1 MAEQLNSPEKP
12 FDPIGNVYAL
22 PDDFVPPVYGEEEY
36 EGEPMELEE
45 EFQTDEEIANE
56 KATSDEKLVDNLSAD
71 TDIFGEFL
79 ISDAD
84 KYDEEL
90 RSDKIPSKED
100 ETEEERME
108 GKTQYEDLKEAFKG
122 GVSATGDAVVDF
134 SEELGYHFKDQG
146 LAVVKGAA
154 QAGDTI
160 NNISGLTHLYAWG
173 DEKLNEIGIGSEY
186 TIEWN
191 VKGTKNYDPKKPLV
205 FITKNSENPSYERNT
220 ALDWLQEE
228 PETLAG
234 QIIKPVSSFLTVLA
248 ALRALGAPLG
258 YTGASVQ
265 AGGWGAIAAE
275 DVLVGQLSLPADGK
289 RLYEHFTD
297 LIEEL
302 PIESDVGIKIA
313 KYLRSNDEDPE
324 YLKQIKVAADA
335 VAIQLGLSKFGGVI
349 VLAVQHGK
357 KIKKSILGGKSEDYI
372 DEIAG
377 LGAKEIEEYT
387 GKSLLSER
395 EAVDELKK
403 FVDEQIAKRQAKSD
417 IQGEDTVKLI
427 EGDVPLTPSEKL
439 LNKAVAVEGTDL
451 IETLIK
457 FHKGE
462 LKDGDRILNIHNVQ
476 DIGLVNMTHIIAGL
490 FRKHKEL
497 GKNISRT
504 SVVEKKALGQ
514 GIGGPRTVGGDS
526 IEEEGLA
533 FAEKLLSTGDK
544 HLPGMGGL
552 LDLDSESSKAIM
564 TWLKKDYDAIEGMSP
579 RLFAYKVILRDLAHD
594 LAAKFNRTDITTKEG
609 ANYIAEHF
617 NFIKQYT
624 LLMAGIRTEGAR
636 TVTMGNLKVT
646 NRWKDHKGNLLEL
659 PEEERLTRNAFLKE
673 QLDAEGFTDETLEL
687 LREIFYKKS
696 KPTEALEWALKAIN
710 HTKRGAYDVFVEAF
724 RSNLLS
730 SVNVFQTA
738 VVSGTIETFYAP
750 LRDML
755 GTLGDAGLKTIRG
768 KGSDWSMLI
777 RSKNRM
783 VGLYKGYWTA
793 TKAAL
798 KVLKDE
804 RNILDPMRSVV
815 DRDKVAGANV
825 KGFAIQASPETMANN
840 ATRWLGHLW
849 NYTGKGVRLPIRVL
863 GSIDEFLKQVNY
875 NSWVYA
881 KMMEDMPLTIKNG
894 DEAAKKGWV
903 KGQHSKYFD
912 DQGRATNKDGLHFA
926 RQQIF
931 QEDLISS
938 GIDRKLQSFV
948 KNTYTEPFVPIIRTP
963 ANIVKRVMERSFAPF
978 QLLRKEVRDQWNNSP
993 EVRAKLLGDTVI
1005 AGGMLATTWDLIGS
1019 GRVTGAGPRDH
1030 GRRKLWEEAGFKPYS
1045 IRVGNEWYPYDRY
1058 APFSAPLM
1066 MVANVY
1072 ENAWEFNNR
1081 KDDVG
1086 LAMLMGVLQSLGDL
1100 HFVGSFFDLMD
1111 GLDEMYQ
1118 TGEISTTLLDKG
1130 ILQQPI
1136 IPKYATQIGMGVAQL
1151 KGQQEEEPYRLAYKN
1166 ADTFLEKVAA
1176 DVALLRGGTKEGNSH
1191 YDELGGDEWNWLT
1204 GEKRFIK
1211 ANWWSG
1217 YAPVEAPEEYDPIFQ
1232 ELVRMDL
1239 HLAAP
1244 QRYIPEIDMTLTPT
1258 EMTKY
1263 QQLVGTIKPMI
1274 NGKRRTLYETLEL
1287 LMYSDRYEFDTK
1299 RPYPN
1304 NPNVRNWRVDKVQQ
1318 IIQKFKSA
1326 AFKRLLSIS
1335 PELKEEWI
1343 KRKTAQHTKVKA
1355 SQHPE
1360 ILESSL
1366 RGGFGDPISG
1376 NFEEQGEW
1384 GSVLGGD
1391 LGPKPR

>member
-1 MAEQLNSPEKP
+1 MAKQLNQSEKP
-12 FDPIGNVYAL
+12 FDPFGNVYSL
-22 PDDFVPPVYGEEEY
+22 PDDFIAPVYGEEEEEEEEPIELEAEV
-36 EGEPMELEE
+36 EGEDSG
-45 EFQTDEEIANE
+45 T
-56 KATSDEKLVDNLSAD
+56 TSADNLSAD
-71 TDIFGEFL
+71 TDIFGEFI
-79 ISDAD
+79 ISE
-84 KYDEEL
+84 KNEYDGEL
-90 RSDKIPSKED
+90 RSKNIPSKED
-100 ETEEERME
+100 ETKDEKGE
-108 GKTQYEDLKEAFKG
+108 GDRQTYESLKETLHGKAKDVG
-122 GVSATGDAVVDF
+122 ESAVDF
-134 SEELGYHFKDQG
+134 TEELGYHFKDQG
-146 LAVVKGAA
+146 LAIVKGVA
-154 QAGDTI
+154 QAGNTI
-160 NNISGLTHLYAWG
+160 NNISGLTHLYAYA
-173 DEKLNEIGIGSEY
+173 DEKLNEMGVGSEY
-186 TIEWN
+186 SIEWN
-191 VKGTKNYDPKKPLV
+191 VKGTKNYDPEKPLV
-205 FITKNSENPSYERNT
+205 FITKNSENPSYKRNT

-234 QIIKPVSSFLTVLA
+234 QIVKPVSSFLTVLA
-248 ALRALGAPLG
+248 ALRFLGRPLG

-275 DVLVGQLSLPADGK
+275 DALVGQLSLPADGK
-289 RLYEHFTD
+289 RLYEYFTD

-302 PIESDVGIKIA
+302 PIESDVGIKVA

-335 VAIQLGLSKFGGVI
+335 VAIQFGLSKFGGVI
-349 VLAVQHGK
+349 VLVAQHAK
-357 KIKKSILGGKSEDYI
+357 RIKNSISKGEDYI

-377 LGAKEIEEYT
+377 IGAREIEEYT

-395 EAVDELKK
+395 EAIDELKK
-403 FVDEQIAKRQAKSD
+403 FVEEQIEKNRIKKVT
-417 IQGEDTVKLI
+417 QGEDSINRI
-427 EGDVPLTPSEKL
+427 EGDVPATPSEKL
-439 LNKAVAVEGTDL
+439 LNKTVAVEGTDL

-462 LKDGDRILNIHNVQ
+462 LKDGDRILNMNNVE

-497 GKNISRT
+497 GRNISRT
-504 SVVEKKALGQ
+504 SLVEKKALGQ
-514 GIGGPRTVGGDS
+514 GIGGPRTLSGDS

-533 FAEKLLSTGDK
+533 FVEKLLGTGDK

-552 LDLDSESSKAIM
+552 LDLDSESSKAVM
-564 TWLKKDYDAIEGMSP
+564 DWLKKDYDTIEGMSS
-579 RLFAYKVILRDLAHD
+579 RLFAYKVILRDLVHD
-594 LAAKFNRTDITTKEG
+594 LGAKFNRTDITTTEG
-609 ANYIAEHF
+609 RDYIKEHF
-617 NFIKQYT
+617 NFIKRYT
-624 LLMAGIRTEGAR
+624 LLMAGVRTEGAR

-659 PEEERLTRNAFLKE
+659 PEEERLTRNAFLNE
-673 QLDAEGFTDETLEL
+673 QLNAEGFTPETLEL
-687 LREIFYKKS
+687 LRQIFNKKS
-696 KPTEALEWALKAIN
+696 KPMEAFEWALKAIN
-710 HTKRGAYDVFVEAF
+710 HTKRNSYDVFVEAF

-738 VVSGTIETFYAP
+738 IVSGTIETFYAP
-750 LRDML
+750 LRDMI
-755 GTLGDAGLKTIRG
+755 GMLGDAGIRTIKG
-768 KGSDWSMLI
+768 KKSDWSMLI

-783 VGLYKGYWTA
+783 VGLYKGYWGA

-815 DRDKVAGANV
+815 DRDKVAGSDI
-825 KGFAIQASPETMANN
+825 KGFAIQASPDTMANN

-881 KMMEDMPLTIKNG
+881 KMMEDMPLAIKNG
-894 DEAAKKGWV
+894 DEAGKKGWV

-912 DQGRATNKDGLHFA
+912 DQGRATNKTGLDFA

-931 QEDLISS
+931 QEDLITS
-938 GIDRKLQSFV
+938 GIDKKLQSV
-948 KNTYTEPFVPIIRTP
+948 IKSTYMEPFVPIIRTP
-963 ANIVKRVMERSFAPF
+963 SNIVKRVMERSFAPF
-978 QLLRKEVRDQWNNSP
+978 QLLRKEVRDQWNSSP

-1005 AGGMLATTWDLIGS
+1005 AGGMLASTWDLIGS
-1019 GRVTGAGPRDH
+1019 GRVTGAGPRDP
-1030 GRRKLWEEAGFKPYS
+1030 GRRKLWEDAGFKPYS

-1072 ENAWEFNNR
+1072 ENSWEFNNR
-1081 KDDVG
+1081 REDVG

-1136 IPKYATQIGMGVAQL
+1136 VPKYATQIGMGIAQL

-1166 ADTFLEKVAA
+1166 ADTFLEKLAS

-1204 GEKRFIK
+1204 GEKRYIP

-1217 YAPVEAPEEYDPIFQ
+1217 YVPVEAPETYDPIFQ

-1239 HLAAP
+1239 HLSAP
-1244 QRYIPEIDMTLTPT
+1244 QRYIADIDLTLTPT

-1263 QQLVGTIKPMI
+1263 QQLVGTIKPTI
-1274 NGKRRTLYETLEL
+1274 NGKRRTLYETLKL
-1287 LMYSDRYEFDTK
+1287 LMYSDRYDFDPK

-1304 NPNVRNWRVDKVQQ
+1304 NPGVRNWRVDKVQQ

-1326 AFKRLLSIS
+1326 AFKRLLAIS

-1343 KRKTAQHTKVKA
+1343 KKKTAQHTKVRTA
-1355 SQHPE
+1355 NQPE
-1360 ILESSL
+1360 ILESTK
-1366 RGGFGDPISG
+1366 RGGFGDPVSG
-1376 NFEEQGEW
+1376 NFKEEGEF
-1384 GSVLGGD
+1384 GTVLFGG
-1391 LGPKPR
+1391 LGAKP